1 LSTDE
6 RSFTE
11 PRADAT
17 ASEPDSATTQSRGR
31 YGIRATKGGRFLV
44 CREAPG
50 VAVRIDPAA
59 SFGEAEARKLGER
72 VILIDGVGQFGP
84 LFDNTRQVYNLDHHE
99 GCIRS
104 VTLASCE
111 QALVLVLQGLELDRA
126 DWTVYAN
133 EPDLDTIFA
142 IWVLLNHRRIP
153 ELGPQARDVLL
164 PLIRLEGAIDANGAE
179 LAEFCGLRQE
189 TLRESQAILDRL
201 FERARG
207 RDSLAADGS
216 PVDLLE
222 FTLGMLIEIDQLVYS
237 TDDLRDFADVEQ
249 EYGHVDIGHDR
260 VAVVG
265 RDPSGIYEVERRL
278 KRVWGERLGLI
289 ALEKRPGHYTLRRVS
304 SVGRVGL
311 RPAYER
317 LNLLD
322 PAIDGRPPEKRWG
335 GSDDIGGSPRPDGS
349 GLTPE
354 KLIKVLEVA
363 YRNPTLSS
371 RARSTGLAL
380 LVTAGLLAGSTFAT
394 LHWPYPPQLGGVT
407 AAASRLAV
415 LSLLIAVSS
424 WVLSAIL
431 SRQRL
436 WLFGWRRPAGKAW
449 LALGPIAAAGGVL
462 GGAWL
467 PAEMEPQGG
476 PLVLAAVVL
485 AAVAAESWFRALVHG
500 TLILE
505 WRVQRVGGPWF
516 VSGPSV
522 VSALLYALTLLA
534 LSPYWIAG
542 PALPVPEGVHPAWL
556 VAAGGLLAGLALGVL
571 RERSLSIWPG
581 VVAQVAGAAGAWLL
595 QLRLGG

>member
-1 LSTDE
+1 LSTDD
-6 RSFTE
+6 RSPIELPT
-11 PRADAT
+11 DST
-17 ASEPDSATTQSRGR
+17 ASEAESATTQSRGR
-31 YGIRATKGGRFLV
+31 YGIRTTEGGRFLV

-50 VAVRIDPAA
+50 VAVRVDPAA
-59 SFGEAEARKLGER
+59 SFSEAEARKLGER

-99 GCIRS
+99 GCIRA

-133 EPDLDTIFA
+133 DPDLDTVFA

-153 ELGPQARDVLL
+153 ELGPETRDVLL

-179 LAEFCGLRQE
+179 LAEFCGLRQD

-201 FERARG
+201 FERARERESG
-207 RDSLAADGS
+207 GPDGS
-216 PVDLLE
+216 PVDPLE
-222 FTLGMLIEIDQLVYS
+222 FTLGMLVELDQLVYS
-237 TDDLRDFADVEQ
+237 TDDLRDFVDVEQ

-278 KRVWGERLGLI
+278 KRVWGDRLGLI
-289 ALEKRPGHYTLRRVS
+289 VLEKRPGHYTLRRVS
-304 SVGRVGL
+304 SVGPVGL
-311 RPAYER
+311 EPAYER

-354 KLIKVLEVA
+354 KLVKVLEVA
-363 YRNPTLSS
+363 YRRPTLAS
-371 RARSTGLAL
+371 RARRTGIAL
-380 LVTAGLLAGSTFAT
+380 LVTLGPLVGSILATQRF
-394 LHWPYPPQLGGVT
+394 PYPPRLQGVT
-407 AAASRLAV
+407 AAASRLAI
-415 LSLLIAVSS
+415 LSFLLVVSS
-424 WVLSAIL
+424 WVLSAFL

-436 WLFGWRRPAGKAW
+436 WLYGWRAPAGKTW
-449 LALGPIAAAGGVL
+449 LALGPIAAVGGML

-467 PAEMEPQGG
+467 PAEMDPRGG
-476 PLVLAAVVL
+476 PLVLGAVVL
-485 AAVAAESWFRALVHG
+485 AAVAAEAWFRGLVHG

-505 WRVQRVGGPWF
+505 WKVQRAGGPWF
-516 VSGPSV
+516 LSGPSV
-522 VSALLYALTLLA
+522 VSALLYTLVLLA
-534 LSPYWIAG
+534 LYPYWIAG

-556 VAAGGLLAGLALGVL
+556 VGAGGLLTGLALGVL
-571 RERSLSIWPG
+571 RERSLSLWPG
-581 VVAQVAGAAGAWLL
+581 VVAQLAGATGAWLL
-595 QLRLGG
+595 QLRLAG